1 MPLGLDLYGIFPYIL
16 LMKPAKKRSAAL
28 KSRKS
33 GRIEAR
39 VTPENRATIDRA
51 ASLTGRSVTDFV
63 VSSSLDAANR
73 VIRAQERIALSE
85 ADRKVFF
92 AALAAPPAPNKAA
105 LRAAREYLTRIGE

>member
-1 MPLGLDLYGIFPYIL
+1 M
-16 LMKPAKKRSAAL
+16 
-28 KSRKS
+28 
-33 GRIEAR
+33 
-39 VTPENRATIDRA
+39 
-51 ASLTGRSVTDFV
+51 